1 MAKATE
7 IDIEARAKA
16 GRENFLN
23 GYNCAQSV
31 IAAFADIYPSD
42 DIDTLLRLSASFG
55 GGMGRLR
62 MTCGAASGM
71 FMLAGLENG
80 SATPRNM
87 EARTRAGIG
96 GEVQRGKRFVDL
108 RRTLRYAHRQ
118 D

>member
-7 IDIEARAKA
+7 IDIETRAKA
-16 GRENFLN
+16 GRENFLK

-80 SATPRNM
+80 SATPGVHAH
-87 EARTRAGIG
+87 ARWNVPAASTPTIWQTRMTDFF
-96 GEVQRGKRFVDL
+96 R
-108 RRTLRYAHRQ
+108 
-118 D
+118 